1 MKRLTAEEFQDRL
14 QAFNRATK
22 IFGHLT
28 DQNITKAFE
37 AYQAILAE
45 QEREIHMD
53 IRRMQGMTGSEMD
66 NYERPKCPDCG
77 SDMGFRIIPPNDE
90 GINTQLVCLNVD
102 CDTVLDSELTM
113 FQWKEVLEKRKD
125 G

>member
-14 QAFNRATK
+14 KAFNRATR

-28 DQNITKAFE
+28 DNNITLAFQ

-66 NYERPKCPDCG
+66 YYERPKCPDCG
-77 SDMGFRIIPPNDE
+77 SDMGFRVVPANED
-90 GINTQLVCLNVD
+90 GINTQLICMNGE

-113 FQWKEVLEKRKD
+113 LQWKEVLKKRED
-125 G
+125 E